1 MLADVH
7 HLVKIL
13 LRIAADYVSLIGLD
27 LVHFLTTRSG
37 DFRHMASTDTPLL
50 GSIAGLWR
58 YPVKSMLGEELDVAE
73 VTERGLLGDR
83 AYALIDVESGQ
94 VVSAKNPRKWGN
106 LFDFRSN
113 LLGSPLDNDEIPPA
127 RITLPDGTTV
137 RTDDPGLEDRLS
149 DLVGRAV
156 RLASSPPL
164 ASRIEG
170 YWPDFDFIESPDT
183 SFQVELPAGT
193 FFDGSLL
200 HFITTATLERLSTV
214 SPQSAFDVRRFRPN
228 MIIEVPDNTAGFVED
243 GWVGRTIAIGDEV
256 RLMITHPC
264 PRCVMT
270 TLPQGDL
277 PKDPNV
283 LRTAVQQNRGNVG
296 VNAAI
301 LHGGRIQRG
310 DVVAMA

>member
-1 MLADVH
+1 MT
-7 HLVKIL
+7 
-13 LRIAADYVSLIGLD
+13 SNG
-27 LVHFLTTRSG
+27 TT
-37 DFRHMASTDTPLL
+37 PL
-50 GSIAGLWR
+50 GSITALWR
-58 YPVKSMLGEELDVAE
+58 YPVKSMGGEELDVAE

-83 AYALIDVESGQ
+83 SYALIDVETGQ

-106 LFDFRSN
+106 LFEFQST
-113 LLGSPLDNDEIPPA
+113 LLESSSDNDTIPAA
-127 RITLPDGTTV
+127 RITLPDGITV
-137 RTDDPGLEDRLS
+137 RSDDPGVEDRLS
-149 DLVGRAV
+149 ALVGRAV
-156 RLASSPPL
+156 RLASSPPP

-214 SPQSAFDVRRFRPN
+214 SPQSVFDVRRFRPN

-256 RLMITHPC
+256 RLMVTHPC

-283 LRTAVQQNRGNVG
+283 LRTAVQQNWGNVG

-301 LHGGRIQRG
+301 LRGGQVRRG
-310 DVVAMA
+310 DVVTTA